1 MKFALQTGDTNVKY
15 ATLSGED
22 FLSALKYQMRNV
34 ARTTTGELAV
44 FNPNNS
50 NAITGILTKG
60 ENPEWETSDLDSYT
74 LASATETKDISF
86 AEFKNMLEKRFKAD
100 HPELTSNYSGV
111 TAKVVNGELVVT
123 FPQNFLKWNAI
134 HEYNGNNYNI
144 TAHVDKAALANKLDT
159 TGTNVTGNGI
169 QSFKITLQGK
179 QSGTT
184 EDAIDV
190 VLTAI
195 Q

>member
-1 MKFALQTGDTNVKY
+1 
-15 ATLSGED
+15 
-22 FLSALKYQMRNV
+22 MRNV

-44 FNPNNS
+44 FNPSNN
-50 NAITGILTKG
+50 NAITGVLTTG
-60 ENPEWETSDLDSYT
+60 DNPEWKTSDLSSYELDS
-74 LASATETKDISF
+74 AAETKDISF
-86 AEFKNMLEKRFKAD
+86 AEFKNMIEKRFKLD
-100 HPELTSNYSGV
+100 HTELTSNYSGV
-111 TAKVVNGELVVT
+111 TAKVVNGQLVVT

-134 HEYNGNNYNI
+134 HGYNRNNYNI
-144 TAHVDKAALANKLDT
+144 TAHVDKTALANKLDT

-169 QSFKITLQGK
+169 QGFKITLQGK
-179 QSGTT
+179 QIGTT